1 MKSRLAIV
9 LGGIV
14 LFAALACVLLPSL
27 AEEGESAEPK
37 MFVGTFDP
45 FEALDTKAKP
55 KPVMKPRPRC
65 GVCHA
70 RATIARTD
78 EGRQSLRLV
87 ILQGRRSTVWTM
99 LGTKTK
105 EGIVF
110 TREKVKVTY
119 ANNTLTGLFDGR
131 MRARISL
138 KPAEEAGDEEVPA
151 GYR

>member
-1 MKSRLAIV
+1 MKSRLAVV

-14 LFAALACVLLPSL
+14 LFTALLSILLPSL
-27 AEEGESAEPK
+27 AEEAEQAEPK

-55 KPVMKPRPRC
+55 KPVMTPRPKC

-105 EGIVF
+105 EGVVF
-110 TREKVKVTY
+110 TRPKVKVTY

-138 KPAEEAGDEEVPA
+138 KPAEEGEEVEMPG